1 MELTKQNTTTIKGLA
16 ILIMVWHHL
25 FLNCYDYGHIIQLS
39 GAAGKICVALFLFLS
54 GYGLTITFRKRV
66 HDHTQ
71 LISKDGVKCTL
82 QFLLH
87 RFKNFYLS
95 YWPMM
100 VGVILLGVA
109 CGYSLLQAYPN
120 LNPWKRLLI
129 DAAGY
134 NGWQSYLNT
143 WWFNKLIIQIW
154 LLFPF
159 LYLLL
164 SNRWLAMIGGAG
176 LVVVEQ
182 FQLIPFF
189 CFIEGGVFTFFV
201 GMVAARY
208 TLRISRTPIY
218 HILAVLALVGLMLC
232 WHYVPQIAYTLLHA
246 PIALL
251 IVSLF
256 APPTS
261 SQTKIGAAIRF
272 LGGYSTEI
280 YLCHT
285 LFLIICPSVVYA
297 LHFPLLDFAILLI
310 MSLSMSMVVRLIS
323 SKIGKTYDGI
333 VIRIINRLNHA

>member
-1 MELTKQNTTTIKGLA
+1 MELSKQNTTTIKGIA
-16 ILIMVWHHL
+16 ILCMLWHHL

-66 HDHTQ
+66 HNHTE
-71 LISKDGVKCTL
+71 LFSKDGVKCTL

-100 VGVILLGVA
+100 VAVILLGVV
-109 CGYSLLQAYPN
+109 CGYSLSHAYPN

-164 SNRWLAMIGGAG
+164 SNKRLAILGGIGLIA
-176 LVVVEQ
+176 VEQ
-182 FQLIPFF
+182 FQLIPVF
-189 CFIEGGVFTFFV
+189 CFIEGGVFTFFI

-251 IVSLF
+251 IASLCT
-256 APPTS
+256 PPIS
-261 SQTKIGAAIRF
+261 SQLKIGTVMRF
-272 LGGYSTEI
+272 FGGYSTEM

-297 LHFPLLDFAILLI
+297 LHFPLLDFAILIVL
-310 MSLSMSMVVRLIS
+310 SLSMSMAVRFIS
-323 SKIGKTYDGI
+323 TGIGKTYDAI
-333 VIRIINRLNHA
+333 VIRIKNK

>member
-1 MELTKQNTTTIKGLA
+1 MELTKQHTTTIKGLA

-54 GYGLTITFRKRV
+54 GYGVTITFRKRV

-100 VGVILLGVA
+100 VAVILLGVV
-109 CGYSLLQAYPN
+109 CGYSLSHAYPN

-164 SNRWLAMIGGAG
+164 SNKWLAILGGIGLIA
-176 LVVVEQ
+176 VEQ
-182 FQLIPFF
+182 FQLIPVF
-189 CFIEGGVFTFFV
+189 CFIEGGVCTFFT
-201 GMVAARY
+201 GMVVARY
-208 TLRISRTPIY
+208 PIHISRTPMY
-218 HILAVLALVGLMLC
+218 YILSVLALVGLMLC

-251 IVSLF
+251 IASLCTPPHIFAVKNRHCHALLWRVFHRNVSVSYLIPYHMPISRLCTAF
-256 APPTS
+256 SAIGFCYTDS
-261 SQTKIGAAIRF
+261 SFVKHEHGGAI
-272 LGGYSTEI
+272 
-280 YLCHT
+280 H
-285 LFLIICPSVVYA
+285 
-297 LHFPLLDFAILLI
+297 
-310 MSLSMSMVVRLIS
+310 
-323 SKIGKTYDGI
+323 
-333 VIRIINRLNHA
+333 